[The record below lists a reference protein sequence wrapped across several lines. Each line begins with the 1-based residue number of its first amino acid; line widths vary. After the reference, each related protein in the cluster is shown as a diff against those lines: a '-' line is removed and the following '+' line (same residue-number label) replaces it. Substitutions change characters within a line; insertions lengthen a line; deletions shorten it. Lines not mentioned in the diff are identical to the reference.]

1 MITASTNNIRKT
13 FYNMAEFLCDY
24 QSDVA
29 DLPTDCGVGSK
40 ATVIENSNVYILN
53 GAKLWILQSSGNTS
67 GGNSSGGN
75 TPNTGDTI
83 IYEGGDLEDSSS
95 DDNNSNVVYEGTDLD
110 LG

>member
-40 ATVIENSNVYILN
+40 AFVIENSNVYILN
-53 GAKLWILQSSGNTS
+53 GSKIWILQSTTGNES
-67 GGNSSGGN
+67 SSSGEN
-75 TPNTGDTI
+75 NSYD
-83 IYEGGDLEDSSS
+83 GGDLDDNFSSS
-95 DDNNSNVVYEGTDLD
+95 GENNLYDGGDLD
-110 LG
+110 

>member
-40 ATVIENSNVYILN
+40 AFVIENSNVYILN
-53 GAKLWILQSSGNTS
+53 GSKIWIL
-67 GGNSSGGN
+67 
-75 TPNTGDTI
+75 
-83 IYEGGDLEDSSS
+83 
-95 DDNNSNVVYEGTDLD
+95 
-110 LG
+110 